1 MAGDAFYT
9 EGLRFSCTQCSRC
22 CRHDS
27 GYVFLS
33 ESDLAALMR
42 STGLNRDE
50 FIERYCLWVPFGEN
64 GHLSLTEQSNHD
76 CIFWRDGG
84 CSVYDD
90 RPAQCRTYPFW
101 EHILEN
107 EESWSRESRE
117 CPGIGVGRTHSFFEI
132 RNSVALRVRNRPVR
146 RF

>member
-1 MAGDAFYT
+1 
-9 EGLRFSCTQCSRC
+9 
-22 CRHDS
+22 
-27 GYVFLS
+27 
-33 ESDLAALMR
+33 MR